1 MVRREIAPIQK
12 TMQDVQFFER
22 GKSAAEANN
31 YRWDDLK
38 LFLIAAE
45 AGSLRA
51 AARIAGCSLN
61 TIRNR
66 LEQLEHDLGIV
77 LGKRTADGLVLT
89 PEGFELA
96 SIARAM
102 RSTGATIERLRRGR
116 EQERGGRIS
125 FAVTEGLGTFWLMP
139 RLVEFQADNPHLTID
154 LSCDMRPVDVL
165 FRDTDLA
172 IQLDMPDHPDLVVTR
187 VGTLHLMPFASPAYL
202 AKHGT
207 PHSIQE
213 ALSHKLVLQVSD
225 QISHELMP
233 LFFGTQAMPGLVGI
247 RTNTSSAH
255 YWAIARG
262 AGIGLLPTYAR
273 AMTRRVVPIDMELK
287 LRRDILLVYHP
298 DSRRSQVVQKAIEW
312 IRHSFDPIR
321 FPWFAEQFVHPNELE
336 TRLNDSEVVN
346 LFDDLQDI
354 G

>member
-22 GKSAAEANN
+22 GKTAAEANN

-213 ALSHKLVLQVSD
+213 ALSHKLVLQANAAVLRDPGDAGAGRHPD
-225 QISHELMP
+225 QHELGA
-233 LFFGTQAMPGLVGI
+233 LLGDSAWRRHRSAANLCAGDDKAGGADRHGAQA
-247 RTNTSSAH
+247 A
-255 YWAIARG
+255 A
-262 AGIGLLPTYAR
+262 
-273 AMTRRVVPIDMELK
+273 
-287 LRRDILLVYHP
+287 
-298 DSRRSQVVQKAIEW
+298 
-312 IRHSFDPIR
+312 
-321 FPWFAEQFVHPNELE
+321 
-336 TRLNDSEVVN
+336 
-346 LFDDLQDI
+346 
-354 G
+354 

>member
-1 MVRREIAPIQK
+1 
-12 TMQDVQFFER
+12 
-22 GKSAAEANN
+22 
-31 YRWDDLK
+31 
-38 LFLIAAE
+38 
-45 AGSLRA
+45 
-51 AARIAGCSLN
+51 
-61 TIRNR
+61 
-66 LEQLEHDLGIV
+66 
-77 LGKRTADGLVLT
+77 
-89 PEGFELA
+89 
-96 SIARAM
+96 
-102 RSTGATIERLRRGR
+102 
-116 EQERGGRIS
+116 
-125 FAVTEGLGTFWLMP
+125 
-139 RLVEFQADNPHLTID
+139 
-154 LSCDMRPVDVL
+154 
-165 FRDTDLA
+165 
-172 IQLDMPDHPDLVVTR
+172 
-187 VGTLHLMPFASPAYL
+187 
-202 AKHGT
+202 
-207 PHSIQE
+207 
-213 ALSHKLVLQVSD
+213 
-225 QISHELMP
+225 MP